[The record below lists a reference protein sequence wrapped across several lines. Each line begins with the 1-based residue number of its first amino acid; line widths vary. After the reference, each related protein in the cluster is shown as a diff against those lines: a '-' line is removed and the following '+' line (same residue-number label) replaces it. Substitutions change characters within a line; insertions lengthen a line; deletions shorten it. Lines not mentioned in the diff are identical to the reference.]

1 MLWNQ
6 EETCRTLW
14 KVLERLGSVQTR
26 LDRSRR
32 DWKILERA
40 RYGWK
45 DLDLAR
51 GFWRVDNIMITS
63 G

>member
-51 GFWRVDNIMITS
+51 GF
-63 G
+63 